1 MSKKEHGPSLY
12 YATDKN
18 VFDALNLHKIDSP
31 TVMDLFKGRNIII
44 GKKNS
49 REELA
54 RYFSR
59 LTHDYYD
66 HKTIANRL
74 GVSPRRERVTSMDI
88 VTEEGFD
95 DIKVAIEEYKKELED
110 SGEVVQVT
118 RDGDSLSL
126 NIQYSTMDYKKNEF
140 SQVQVRDGTIEFVK
154 TDNGFTVRNTENEH
168 LTGARDSL
176 FSKIEKQSKKTLEKV
191 EVSLAGITS
200 HKLRS
205 KFFHEL
211 MLNLPGY
218 TFKDATSV
226 YVYKAIPEVEE
237 DEEVDDAYDVDTH
250 IDRIA
255 LRGKGVSRSEILND
269 LLGDED
275 FYIIKVGWKTK
286 EDVGSG
292 HIYDI
297 EATFTNP
304 KDCIGF
310 SFILNGVFQYEDGKI
325 SSKRRAPMKAEITSI
340 SHDVEAKSREL
351 VAVLKKKSEEED
363 E

>member
-18 VFDALNLHKIDSP
+18 VFDALNLHKVDNP
-31 TVMDLFKGRNIII
+31 TVMELFQGRNIIV

-54 RYFSR
+54 RHFSR

-66 HKTIANRL
+66 HKIIANRL
-74 GVSPRRERVTSMDI
+74 GISPRRERVTSMDV

-95 DIKVAIEEYKKELED
+95 DIKVSIEEYKKELED
-110 SGEVVQVT
+110 SGEVVHVT

-126 NIQYSTMDYKKNEF
+126 NIQYSTIDYKKNEL

-168 LTGARDSL
+168 LTGARDTL
-176 FSKIEKQSKKTLEKV
+176 LGKIEKGSEKTLEKI
-191 EVSLAGITS
+191 EVSLADITS

-226 YVYKAIPEVEE
+226 YVYKAIPEVDEE
-237 DEEVDDAYDVDTH
+237 DDATDVDTH

-269 LLGDED
+269 LLDDED

-286 EDVGSG
+286 EDLGSG

-304 KDCIGF
+304 KDCVGF
-310 SFILNGVFQYEDGKI
+310 SFILNGVFPYEDGKI
-325 SSKRRAPMKAEITSI
+325 SSKRRSPMKAEITSI

-351 VAVLKKKSEEED
+351 VRVLRMESEKENE
-363 E
+363 